1 MNFNHGVYETAAI
14 ASTIA
19 GKMVAGIDT
28 DNNQL
33 KVAAEAAVVGV
44 LMEIATVMTTTT
56 ATVAAS
62 AILLPTMMWKGSR
75 QMLGHW

>member
-1 MNFNHGVYETAAI
+1 MNFNHGIYETAAI
-14 ASTIA
+14 ASTTV
-19 GKMVAGIDT
+19 GNMVAGIDT

-33 KVAAEAAVVGV
+33 KVAAEAAVAGV

>member
-1 MNFNHGVYETAAI
+1 
-14 ASTIA
+14 
-19 GKMVAGIDT
+19 VAGIDT

-33 KVAAEAAVVGV
+33 KIAAEAAVVGI
-44 LMEIATVMTTTT
+44 LMEIVTVVTTTT

-62 AILLPTMMWKGSR
+62 AILMPTTMWKGSR